1 MVDKVVEAIIRS
13 ARTGKPG
20 DGRIFVMPVEKSIR
34 VRTAELRT

>member
-34 VRTAELRT
+34 VRNRQ